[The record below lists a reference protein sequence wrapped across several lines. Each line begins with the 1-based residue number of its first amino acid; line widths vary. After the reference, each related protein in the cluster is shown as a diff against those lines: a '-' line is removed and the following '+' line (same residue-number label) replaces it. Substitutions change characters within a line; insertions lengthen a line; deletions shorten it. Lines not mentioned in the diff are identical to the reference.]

1 MNQVQLSA
9 IIPNLEFS
17 QLENFIFGPGSNR
30 LTPGQYGL
38 QNLWAIFDQPALF
51 WGWLLLLAASR
62 PGYG

>member
-9 IIPNLEFS
+9 IIPNLEFY
-17 QLENFIFGPGSNR
+17 QLELFDIPGSNF

-38 QNLWAIFDQPALF
+38 QNLWSIINQAALF